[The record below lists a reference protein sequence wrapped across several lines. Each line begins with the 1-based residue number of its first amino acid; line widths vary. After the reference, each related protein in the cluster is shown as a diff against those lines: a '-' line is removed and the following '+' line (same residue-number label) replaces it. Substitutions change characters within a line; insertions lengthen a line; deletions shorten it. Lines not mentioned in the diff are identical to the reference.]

1 MTLSLARALGPDI
14 RFMCVSPG
22 AVDTDF
28 LPGRDHAALEKIAA
42 ATPLKRIVK
51 PEDVADAVFSVF
63 DGVIRA
69 EQADVAGRFVVGRP
83 WRAMFVDLDR
93 G

>member
-1 MTLSLARALGPDI
+1 
-14 RFMCVSPG
+14 MCVSPG

-51 PEDVADAVFSVF
+51 PEDVADAVFACVMLKASTGGRIVV
-63 DGVIRA
+63 DG
-69 EQADVAGRFVVGRP
+69 GRFLV
-83 WRAMFVDLDR
+83 
-93 G
+93 